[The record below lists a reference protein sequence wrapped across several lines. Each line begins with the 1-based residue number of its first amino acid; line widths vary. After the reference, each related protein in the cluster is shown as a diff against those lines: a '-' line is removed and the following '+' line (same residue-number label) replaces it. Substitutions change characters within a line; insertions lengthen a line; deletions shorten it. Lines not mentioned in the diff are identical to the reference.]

1 MRVRKPGG
9 APAWHIFSVAGATP
23 RGDRPRDGRG
33 PLPCRRSVASPL
45 LAPRLRE
52 KGRIRGGGIVEPS
65 RLVLPAG
72 ADAAP
77 FPDQQYAAQHVR
89 QKLELIEA
97 EHVAR
102 RVDAMEEEGGFRELR
117 QAMGSFDMGRPGN
130 RNGKERAKQG
140 RDDDSRSMEVSR
152 RGCRRTTTARPK
164 GAVHRGRSRPC
175 SLTCQ
180 SCDCAPQAKSSELGT
195 FWGPCLT
202 AGVPRKRHARAPA
215 LHGAKQASGASFVD
229 RGIPLPSQKLRA
241 RIFPR
246 ALLGSGHFL
255 EARHVDADS

>member
-1 MRVRKPGG
+1 
-9 APAWHIFSVAGATP
+9 
-23 RGDRPRDGRG
+23 
-33 PLPCRRSVASPL
+33 
-45 LAPRLRE
+45 
-52 KGRIRGGGIVEPS
+52 
-65 RLVLPAG
+65 LPAG

-97 EHVAR
+97 EL
-102 RVDAMEEEGGFRELR
+102 LR
-117 QAMGSFDMGRPGN
+117 DGSMRWKRKADSGSFGKPWGLSTWAVQGTGMGRREQN
-130 RNGKERAKQG
+130 RGG
-140 RDDDSRSMEVSR
+140 

-164 GAVHRGRSRPC
+164 GAFHRGRSRPS
-175 SLTCQ
+175 SLICQ

-255 EARHVDADS
+255 EARHVNADS